1 MRVILAIAIGL
12 AFATTAA
19 AQTVPDRYGPPR
31 AGVQTAS
38 AAQAMAYGGRMLSW
52 ASKVEPAPAV
62 APRAPEPAAPQAQAP
77 QPRRELMA
85 SRAYTLG
92 EIEQAPEPQPA
103 HAAAPPARPASL
115 YDTPAPR
122 TAAAA
127 PQPAP
132 VAAPPAPVRVAAAP
146 TAAPM
151 AAPGGGAPTRL
162 YSLHR
167 EYGMAPDPT
176 PQVPAGERYVLV
188 GPPDAPQPA
197 PDGAKADDG
206 QDRPF

>member
-1 MRVILAIAIGL
+1 MRVILAIATGL
-12 AFATTAA
+12 AFFATAAA

-52 ASKVEPAPAV
+52 ASKVEPAPA
-62 APRAPEPAAPQAQAP
+62 ASRPPEPAAAQAQAP

-103 HAAAPPARPASL
+103 YAAAPPARPASL

-132 VAAPPAPVRVAAAP
+132 AAPAPVRLAAAP
-146 TAAPM
+146 TASPM

-197 PDGAKADDG
+197 PDAAKADDG